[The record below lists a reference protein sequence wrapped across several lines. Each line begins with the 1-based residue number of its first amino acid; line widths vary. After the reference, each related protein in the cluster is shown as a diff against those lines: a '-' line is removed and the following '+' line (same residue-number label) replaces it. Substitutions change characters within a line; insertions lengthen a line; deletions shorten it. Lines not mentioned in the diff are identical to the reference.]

1 MRHHTRHYILG
12 ILLLLAAVYVY
23 SAFDPSASTWFP
35 KCPFLV
41 LTGLKCPGCG
51 SQRAVHSLL
60 HGDVGGA
67 FAYNAMLV
75 ISLPL
80 VAFLIYVE
88 CMRKLKPQ
96 LYSRVHNP
104 WMPIAVAI
112 IFFAWAVGRNIWNW

>member
-1 MRHHTRHYILG
+1 MRKVIVG
-12 ILLLLAAVYVY
+12 ILLLIVAVYVY
-23 SAFDPSASTWFP
+23 SAFDPSVNAWFP
-35 KCPFLV
+35 KCPFFV

-75 ISLPL
+75 LSLPL

-88 CMRKLKPQ
+88 CMRTRKPQ
-96 LYSRVHNP
+96 LYSCVHNP
-104 WMPIAVAI
+104 WVPIVVAI
-112 IFFAWAVGRNIWNW
+112 LFLAWAIGRNIWNW

>member
-1 MRHHTRHYILG
+1 MRKVIVG
-12 ILLLLAAVYVY
+12 ILLLIVAVYVY
-23 SAFDPSASTWFP
+23 SAFDPSVNAWFP
-35 KCPFLV
+35 KCPFFV

-75 ISLPL
+75 LSLPL

-88 CMRKLKPQ
+88 CMRTRKPQ

-104 WMPIAVAI
+104 WVPIIVAI
-112 IFFAWAVGRNIWNW
+112 LFLAWAIGRNIWNW